1 MKKVTFLLTLLFLM
15 AIGLTAVACGGS
27 EEEAVTVTDPW
38 GRTSPMAAENGAF
51 YMMLTNNSD
60 SDDTLL
66 SASTEAC
73 GMVELHEMYDKG
85 EGVMGMRPVEG
96 GSISVPAGGNA
107 ELKPGGLHVMCMG
120 KQTDFAAGTEIPL
133 TLTFENAG
141 EMEVTA
147 EIRDN

>member
-1 MKKVTFLLTLLFLM
+1 MKKAVILLALLL
-15 AIGLTAVACGGS
+15 LTAVACTGS
-27 EEEAVTVTDPW
+27 SDEESITVTDPW

-60 SDDTLL
+60 SADALVSVATD
-66 SASTEAC
+66 AC

-96 GSISVPAGGNA
+96 GTIPVPAGGST

-120 KQTDFAAGTEIPL
+120 KQIDFAADTEIPL
-133 TLTFENAG
+133 TLTFENA
-141 EMEVTA
+141 EDMEVTA
-147 EIRDN
+147 VIRDN